1 MFTAGTDDAHVID
14 IAPSHQNSTFSSL
27 IIEFCIC
34 ANTSVMQDNICSPF
48 SLNNIRYGVHFVS
61 IFDMKFQFRF
71 DPLKKF
77 FYWNENEHFQLK
89 SNVQPILDASIT
101 GYATYISNYA
111 YIQNLVVHM
120 NWVGLVY
127 VFGLLDYVKFGC
139 SYQFWCSHQFGV
151 LYQFVLYQF
160 GFSHQFKIC
169 ISNELNEELPQE
181 CHHSYAAV
189 S

>member
-1 MFTAGTDDAHVID
+1 MYAHVYLCTRVLVCCFSVRFRRSECCLFIVNNEIFFSLFTAGTDDAHVID

-127 VFGLLDYVKFGC
+127 VFRIIGLC
-139 SYQFWCSHQFGV
+139 
-151 LYQFVLYQF
+151 
-160 GFSHQFKIC
+160 
-169 ISNELNEELPQE
+169 
-181 CHHSYAAV
+181 
-189 S
+189 

>member
-1 MFTAGTDDAHVID
+1 MRFFFSLFTAGTDDAHVID

-89 SNVQPILDASIT
+89 SNVRPILDASIT
-101 GYATYISNYA
+101 GCAVFIFNYA
-111 YIQNLVVHM
+111 FIQDLAVHM
-120 NWVGLVY
+120 NLDGLVY
-127 VFGLLDYVKFGC
+127 VFLDYLIMLSSGACINFDAHINLASYTNSVSHINSKFAFQM
-139 SYQFWCSHQFGV
+139 S
-151 LYQFVLYQF
+151 
-160 GFSHQFKIC
+160 
-169 ISNELNEELPQE
+169 
-181 CHHSYAAV
+181 
-189 S
+189 